1 MSLALRRC
9 VSALAI
15 TVFIWVPVSHA
26 ETGGPQAQP
35 AKTGEQLYQA
45 ACVACHGLDG
55 KGAPRSVVG
64 FDTPLPDFSNCKFS
78 TSEPD
83 LDWLATIHLGGRVRA
98 LDQKMPAFGDALS
111 DEEIERLVTYLHGFC
126 TDRAWPR
133 GDLNVPRALV
143 TEKAFPENEA
153 FIITAVPTSYTDRV
167 ETRFVY
173 EHRIGARSQYEVI
186 VPFNVVH
193 GPGRWSRGIG
203 DIALAFKRVVF
214 DSPSRGS
221 ILSAGSEMIF
231 PTGKETEFLG
241 NRLTIFEPFGT
252 FSQTLPHQAF
262 LHLHAGFE
270 LPLNVQT
277 ANEFFWRAAV
287 GKTFTQGRWG
297 RAWSPIVEVL
307 GVREL
312 AFDEPA
318 FWDLL
323 PELQVTLS
331 RRQHIMVNGG
341 VRIPLNLR
349 SRSSTAIVSV
359 LWDWYHGG
367 LFSGW

>member
-15 TVFIWVPVSHA
+15 TVFIRVPVSHA

-45 ACVACHGLDG
+45 ACVA
-55 KGAPRSVVG
+55 
-64 FDTPLPDFSNCKFS
+64 
-78 TSEPD
+78 
-83 LDWLATIHLGGRVRA
+83 
-98 LDQKMPAFGDALS
+98 
-111 DEEIERLVTYLHGFC
+111 YLHGFC

-193 GPGRWSRGIG
+193 GPGWWSRGIG

-221 ILSAGSEMIF
+221 ILSAGSEIDSM
-231 PTGKETEFLG
+231 
-241 NRLTIFEPFGT
+241 
-252 FSQTLPHQAF
+252 
-262 LHLHAGFE
+262 
-270 LPLNVQT
+270 
-277 ANEFFWRAAV
+277 
-287 GKTFTQGRWG
+287 
-297 RAWSPIVEVL
+297 SPGSALVL
-307 GVREL
+307 
-312 AFDEPA
+312 A
-318 FWDLL
+318 
-323 PELQVTLS
+323 
-331 RRQHIMVNGG
+331 
-341 VRIPLNLR
+341 
-349 SRSSTAIVSV
+349 RSSAI
-359 LWDWYHGG
+359 GR
-367 LFSGW
+367 

>member
-9 VSALAI
+9 VSVLAI

-221 ILSAGSEMIF
+221 ILSAGSEIDSM
-231 PTGKETEFLG
+231 
-241 NRLTIFEPFGT
+241 
-252 FSQTLPHQAF
+252 
-262 LHLHAGFE
+262 
-270 LPLNVQT
+270 
-277 ANEFFWRAAV
+277 
-287 GKTFTQGRWG
+287 
-297 RAWSPIVEVL
+297 SPGSALVL
-307 GVREL
+307 
-312 AFDEPA
+312 A
-318 FWDLL
+318 
-323 PELQVTLS
+323 
-331 RRQHIMVNGG
+331 
-341 VRIPLNLR
+341 
-349 SRSSTAIVSV
+349 RSSAI
-359 LWDWYHGG
+359 GR
-367 LFSGW
+367 